1 MKQQHECHL
10 KLDFGKFK
18 KKKMKVLITG
28 GAGFIG
34 SHLTAYLANKGAEVV
49 VLDNLLRGNKIETD
63 ILEKIT
69 LIQGDVRDQDLVI
82 KLAENCDYIYHLAAI
97 LGVDIVADN
106 PVETMETEVEGTKNV
121 VYAALKH
128 DVKKV
133 IYASTSGVYGHSAI
147 EKSVDEEIMIDPRT
161 SYAMAKRYNE
171 IYLKAV
177 YEEKG
182 LESISLR
189 FFNVY
194 GPRQDDRMV
203 IPRFF
208 EQALK
213 NEPITVFGSGKQTRD
228 FTSVEETIISLVKL
242 TDVSKGAEIF
252 NIANETEM
260 NILEL
265 ANHIKEITQSS
276 SEIKLIESPA
286 NRYDYEVERR
296 VGSSEKLFMAIGF
309 KPNTDIRIGLKNLQE
324 TLYQI
329 N

>member
-1 MKQQHECHL
+1 
-10 KLDFGKFK
+10 
-18 KKKMKVLITG
+18 MKVLITG

-34 SHLTAYLANKGAEVV
+34 SHLTAYLANNGAEVV
-49 VLDNLLRGNKIETD
+49 VLDNLLRGNKIEAD

-128 DVKKV
+128 GVKKV

-147 EKSVDEEIMIDPRT
+147 EKSVDEDIMIDPRT

-177 YEEKG
+177 YEERG

-242 TDVSKGAEIF
+242 TDISKGAEIF

-265 ANHIKEITQSS
+265 AIHIKELTQSS

-296 VGSSEKLFMAIGF
+296 VGSSEKLYKATGF

-324 TLYQI
+324 SLYQI

>member
-1 MKQQHECHL
+1 
-10 KLDFGKFK
+10 
-18 KKKMKVLITG
+18 MKVLITG

-34 SHLTAYLANKGAEVV
+34 SHLTAYLVNKGVEVV
-49 VLDNLLRGNKIETD
+49 VLDNLLRGNKIED
-63 ILEKIT
+63 AILGKIT
-69 LIQGDVRDQDLVI
+69 LIQGDVKNQELVI
-82 KLAENCDYIYHLAAI
+82 NLAENCDYIYHLAAI

-106 PVETMETEVEGTKNV
+106 PVETMETEIEGTKNV

-128 DVKKV
+128 GVKKV

-147 EKSVDEEIMIDPRT
+147 EKSVDEDIMIDPRT

-242 TDVSKGAEIF
+242 TEVSKGAEVF
-252 NIANETEM
+252 NIANETEL

-265 ANHIKEITQSS
+265 AEYIKELTKSS
-276 SEIKLIESPA
+276 SEIKLIDSPA

-296 VGSSEKLFMAIGF
+296 VGSSEKLLKAVGF
-309 KPNTDIRIGLKNLQE
+309 KPNTDIRVGLKKLQE
-324 TLYQI
+324 SLYKI

>member
-1 MKQQHECHL
+1 
-10 KLDFGKFK
+10 
-18 KKKMKVLITG
+18 MKVLITG

-34 SHLTAYLANKGAEVV
+34 SHLTAYLANNGAEVV
-49 VLDNLLRGNKIETD
+49 VLDNLLRGNKIEAG
-63 ILEKIT
+63 ILEQIT
-69 LIQGDVRDQDLVI
+69 FIQGDVRDQDLVI

-128 DVKKV
+128 GVKKV

-147 EKSVDEEIMIDPRT
+147 EKSVDEDIMIDPRT

-177 YEEKG
+177 YEERG

-242 TDVSKGAEIF
+242 TDISKGAEIF

-265 ANHIKEITQSS
+265 AIHIKELTQSS

-296 VGSSEKLFMAIGF
+296 VGSSEKLYKATGF

>member
-1 MKQQHECHL
+1 
-10 KLDFGKFK
+10 
-18 KKKMKVLITG
+18 MKVLITG

-34 SHLTAYLANKGAEVV
+34 SHLTAYLANNGAEVV
-49 VLDNLLRGNKIETD
+49 VLDNLLRGNKIEAD

-128 DVKKV
+128 GVKKV

-147 EKSVDEEIMIDPRT
+147 EKSVDEDIMIDPRT

-177 YEEKG
+177 YEERG

-242 TDVSKGAEIF
+242 IDISKGAEIF

-265 ANHIKEITQSS
+265 AIHIKELTQSS

-296 VGSSEKLFMAIGF
+296 VGSSEKLYKATGF

-324 TLYQI
+324 SLYQI

>member
-1 MKQQHECHL
+1 
-10 KLDFGKFK
+10 
-18 KKKMKVLITG
+18 MKVLITG

-34 SHLTAYLANKGAEVV
+34 SHLTAYLANKDAEVV
-49 VLDNLLRGNKIETD
+49 VLDNLLRGNKIEAD

-128 DVKKV
+128 GVKKV

-147 EKSVDEEIMIDPRT
+147 EKSVDEDIMIDPRT

-177 YEEKG
+177 YEERG
-182 LESISLR
+182 LESVSLR

-242 TDVSKGAEIF
+242 TEISKGAEIF

-265 ANHIKEITQSS
+265 AIHIKELTQSS

-296 VGSSEKLFMAIGF
+296 VGSSEKLFKATGF
-309 KPNTDIRIGLKNLQE
+309 KPNTDIRIGLKNLHE

>member
-1 MKQQHECHL
+1 
-10 KLDFGKFK
+10 
-18 KKKMKVLITG
+18 MKVLITG

-34 SHLTAYLANKGAEVV
+34 SHLTAYLARKGAEVV
-49 VLDNLLRGNKIETD
+49 VLDNLLRGNKIESD

-82 KLAENCDYIYHLAAI
+82 KLAEGCDYIYHLAAI

-106 PVETMETEVEGTKNV
+106 PVETMETEIEGTKNV

-128 DVKKV
+128 GVKKV

-147 EKSVDEEIMIDPRT
+147 EKSVDEDIMIDPRT

-177 YEEKG
+177 YEERG

-228 FTSVEETIISLVKL
+228 FTSVEETIVSLVKL
-242 TDVSKGAEIF
+242 TEISKGAEIF

-265 ANHIKEITQSS
+265 AIHIKELTQSS

-296 VGSSEKLFMAIGF
+296 VGSSEKLFKATGF
-309 KPNTDIRIGLKNLQE
+309 KPNTDIRIGLKNLHE